1 MFNVV
6 LILSLATGWSFDR
19 NSLSCAYTDNAK
31 KEVKLVPDSTKLNRY
46 QIASKMEIPIKLTA
60 FLSLPLVCLE
70 GVGLRRSVFK
80 ENIGEERLNS
90 SKWLEEAEDQS
101 SGEHTHNRVTS
112 DITQTAPALFYS
124 FVVPPLPSSSVW
136 PDIQCLLLFC

>member
-1 MFNVV
+1 
-6 LILSLATGWSFDR
+6 
-19 NSLSCAYTDNAK
+19 
-31 KEVKLVPDSTKLNRY
+31 
-46 QIASKMEIPIKLTA
+46 MEIPIKLTA

-70 GVGLRRSVFK
+70 GIGLQRSVFK

-124 FVVPPLPSSSVW
+124 FVIPPFPLPPSDLISSVCFCFANSHGTSPGFIILGFAEHELVFT
-136 PDIQCLLLFC
+136 PDLEHLLLMKMVS